1 MSGTFRGAVEIVRL
15 AAAGTRAAC
24 RHTVSRAGAATLA
37 DDAARREVDR
47 AFAELGATLATPA
60 QTPAPAPGVPGERLG
75 DALVRRGLLSPD
87 DLERALAAHRV
98 SGERLGRVLLSMGLV
113 RRQDLHRVLG
123 ELWGIGF
130 CDLMRVDLDEHLV
143 RRLPP
148 SRMAAEG
155 WVPVDRRG
163 DVVWVAT
170 AEPPDPRVADALSRE
185 LGADIEVAFLATTE
199 WDVNAV
205 LRAVFSD
212 RLADEAANALYEAN
226 PLASAR
232 HGLTRGQCVTLI
244 ATAMVAAAM
253 FTWNPVMAGIV
264 FCSVAN
270 VAFLVAVAFKLVTA
284 IAGWRSVRRGAVAA
298 GARIPDD
305 ELPVY
310 TVLVPV
316 FREANIIGGLVTHLR
331 ELDYPQEK
339 LEILLLMEEE
349 DTETLEAARAA
360 HPPDM
365 VKFVVVPKGRPQT
378 KPRAC
383 NMGLVF
389 SHGEFLVI
397 YDAEDR
403 PEPGQLRE
411 AVAAFRAGGDELVC
425 VQARL
430 NYFNAR
436 ENLLTRMFTL
446 EYSWWFDYM
455 LPGLDTLRL
464 PIPLGGTSN
473 HFRTSVLRQLGGWDA
488 WNVTEDAD
496 LGLRAAAEGYTVGVI
511 PSTTYEEA
519 CGRYWPWIRQRTRWI
534 KGYMQTALVH
544 TRRPVQTARAAGVR
558 GVVGL
563 LLLVLGTPVIFL
575 LAPVMWLITLVW
587 MTHFVGA
594 PEIPDLLP
602 GPMEVVG
609 AVNLIVGNAMMVA
622 LNALAVGRRRI
633 HHLLPYALLNPLYW
647 CLHYV
652 AAWRALY
659 QLIRNPFHW
668 EKTPH
673 GLTSQQAVLAVG
685 GSAEHT
691 ALRGAA
697 GP

>member
-1 MSGTFRGAVEIVRL
+1 MSGTIRGAVELARL
-15 AAAGTRAAC
+15 AAAGARAG
-24 RHTVSRAGAATLA
+24 RRRTVSRRGPSLA
-37 DDAARREVDR
+37 DAAAQQEVAR
-47 AFAELGATLATPA
+47 AFAELGATLAA
-60 QTPAPAPGVPGERLG
+60 PAPAAPAGASGERLG
-75 DALVRRGLLSPD
+75 DALVRRGLVSPA

-123 ELWGIGF
+123 DLWGIGF
-130 CDLMRVDLDEHLV
+130 CDLTRIDLDEHLV

-148 SRMAAEG
+148 SEMAAEG
-155 WVPVDRRG
+155 WVPIDRRG
-163 DVVWVAT
+163 NVVWVAT
-170 AEPPDPRVADALSRE
+170 AEPPDPRVAETLSRE
-185 LGADIEVAFLATTE
+185 LEMEIEVQFLATTE

-205 LRAVFSD
+205 LREVFAD
-212 RLADEAANALYEAN
+212 RLADEAANALYDRN

-232 HGLTRGQCVTLI
+232 HGLTRGQRVTLLT
-244 ATAMVAAAM
+244 AAMVTAAG
-253 FTWNPVMAGIV
+253 FTWSPVMAGIV
-264 FCSVAN
+264 LCSIAN
-270 VAFLVAVAFKLVTA
+270 LGFLTAVAFKLVTA
-284 IAGWRSVRRGAVAA
+284 LAGWRSVRHGVVAA
-298 GARIPDD
+298 AARIPDD

-316 FREANIIGGLVTHLR
+316 FREANIVGGLVGHLR

-365 VKFVVVPKGRPQT
+365 VKFVVVPPGRPQT

-455 LPGLDTLRL
+455 LPGLDALRL

-473 HFRTSVLRQLGGWDA
+473 HFRTSVLRRLGGWDA

-544 TRRPVQTARAAGVR
+544 TRRPVQTAKAAGVR
-558 GVVGL
+558 GVFGL

-575 LAPVMWLITLVW
+575 LAPLMWLITLVW
-587 MTHFVGA
+587 LTHFAGA

-609 AVNLIVGNAMMVA
+609 AINLIVGNAMMVA

-673 GLTSQQAVLAVG
+673 GLTSQEAVLAVG
-685 GSAEHT
+685 GSAEHA
-691 ALRGAA
+691 ALQ

>member
-1 MSGTFRGAVEIVRL
+1 MPASVQGAVELARV
-15 AAAGTRAAC
+15 AAAGARLAGRRRRARRAA
-24 RHTVSRAGAATLA
+24 RTG
-37 DDAARREVDR
+37 DGPARREIDL
-47 AFAELGATLATPA
+47 AFAELGATLA
-60 QTPAPAPGVPGERLG
+60 QRSAPAHAPVPGERLG
-75 DALVRRGLLSPD
+75 DALVRRGLVSPA
-87 DLERALAAHRV
+87 DLERALAAHRA

-113 RRQDLHRVLG
+113 RRQELHRVLG
-123 ELWGIGF
+123 DLWGIPF
-130 CDLMRVDLDEHLV
+130 CDLTRIDLDEHLV
-143 RRLPP
+143 RRMDPAA
-148 SRMAAEG
+148 MAAEG

-170 AEPPDPRVADALSRE
+170 AEPPDDRVAKALSAE
-185 LGADIEVAFLATTE
+185 LGADVEVQFLATTE

-205 LRAVFSD
+205 LRGVFAD
-212 RLADEAANALYEAN
+212 RLADEAANGLFERN

-232 HGLTRGQCVTLI
+232 HGLTRGQRVALI
-244 ATAMVAAAM
+244 AAAAAAAGA
-253 FTWNPVMAGIV
+253 FTWNPVTAGIIL
-264 FCSVAN
+264 CSLAN
-270 VAFLVAVAFKLVTA
+270 IGFLTAVAFKLVTA
-284 IAGWRSVRRGAVAA
+284 LAGWRSVRRGVVAA

-316 FREANIIGGLVTHLR
+316 FHEANIVSGLVGHLR

-360 HPPDM
+360 QPPDI

-411 AVAAFRAGGDELVC
+411 AVAAFRAGGEELVC

-455 LPGLDTLRL
+455 LPGLDALRL

-473 HFRTSVLRQLGGWDA
+473 HFRTAVLRRLGGWDA

-544 TRRPVQTARAAGVR
+544 TRRPVETARAAGVR

-575 LAPVMWLITLVW
+575 LAPIMWLITLVW
-587 MTHFVGA
+587 LTHFAGA

-602 GPMEVVG
+602 GPMEAVG
-609 AVNLIVGNAMMVA
+609 AINLIVGNAMMVT

-652 AAWRALY
+652 AAWRALD
-659 QLIRNPFHW
+659 QLVRNPFHW

-673 GLTSQQAVLAVG
+673 GLTSQRAVLAVG
-685 GSAEHT
+685 GSAEHV
-691 ALRGAA
+691 ALGGGGA
-697 GP
+697 P

>member
-1 MSGTFRGAVEIVRL
+1 
-15 AAAGTRAAC
+15 
-24 RHTVSRAGAATLA
+24 
-37 DDAARREVDR
+37 
-47 AFAELGATLATPA
+47 
-60 QTPAPAPGVPGERLG
+60 
-75 DALVRRGLLSPD
+75 
-87 DLERALAAHRV
+87 
-98 SGERLGRVLLSMGLV
+98 
-113 RRQDLHRVLG
+113 
-123 ELWGIGF
+123 
-130 CDLMRVDLDEHLV
+130 
-143 RRLPP
+143 
-148 SRMAAEG
+148 
-155 WVPVDRRG
+155 
-163 DVVWVAT
+163 
-170 AEPPDPRVADALSRE
+170 
-185 LGADIEVAFLATTE
+185 
-199 WDVNAV
+199 
-205 LRAVFSD
+205 
-212 RLADEAANALYEAN
+212 
-226 PLASAR
+226 
-232 HGLTRGQCVTLI
+232 
-244 ATAMVAAAM
+244 
-253 FTWNPVMAGIV
+253 MAGIL
-264 FCSVAN
+264 FCSLAN
-270 VAFLVAVAFKLVTA
+270 IGFLAAVAFKLVTA
-284 IAGWRSVRRGAVAA
+284 LAGWRSVRRGVVAA

-316 FREANIIGGLVTHLR
+316 FHEANIVNGLVEHLR

-360 HPPDM
+360 QPPDI

-411 AVAAFRAGGDELVC
+411 AVAAFRAGGEELVC

-455 LPGLDTLRL
+455 LPGLDALRL

-473 HFRTSVLRQLGGWDA
+473 HFRTAVLRRLGGWDA

-544 TRRPVQTARAAGVR
+544 TRRPVETARAAGVR

-575 LAPVMWLITLVW
+575 LAPIMWLITLVW
-587 MTHFVGA
+587 LTHFAGA

-602 GPMEVVG
+602 GPMEAVG
-609 AVNLIVGNAMMVA
+609 AINLIVGNAMMVT

-659 QLIRNPFHW
+659 QLVRNPFHW

-673 GLTSQQAVLAVG
+673 GLTSQRAVLAVG
-685 GSAEHT
+685 GSAEHV
-691 ALRGAA
+691 ALGGGGA
-697 GP
+697 P

>member
-1 MSGTFRGAVEIVRL
+1 MPASVRGAVELARV
-15 AAAGTRAAC
+15 AAAGARLARRRRRARRAA
-24 RHTVSRAGAATLA
+24 RTGDGAG
-37 DDAARREVDR
+37 RREIDL
-47 AFAELGATLATPA
+47 AFAELGATLA
-60 QTPAPAPGVPGERLG
+60 QRSAPAHAPVPGERLG
-75 DALVRRGLLSPD
+75 DALVRRGLVSPA
-87 DLERALAAHRV
+87 DLERALAAHRA
-98 SGERLGRVLLSMGLV
+98 SGERLGRVLLSMGFV
-113 RRQDLHRVLG
+113 RRQELHRVLG
-123 ELWGIGF
+123 ELWGIPF
-130 CDLMRVDLDEHLV
+130 CDLTRIDLDEHLV
-143 RRLPP
+143 RRMDPAA
-148 SRMAAEG
+148 MAAEG

-170 AEPPDPRVADALSRE
+170 AEPPDDRVAGALSAE
-185 LGADIEVAFLATTE
+185 LGADVEVQFLATTE

-205 LRAVFSD
+205 LRGVFAD
-212 RLADEAANALYEAN
+212 RLADEAANGLFERN

-232 HGLTRGQCVTLI
+232 HGLTRGQRFALI
-244 ATAMVAAAM
+244 AAAAAAAGA
-253 FTWNPVMAGIV
+253 FTWNPVTAGIIL
-264 FCSVAN
+264 CSLAN
-270 VAFLVAVAFKLVTA
+270 IGFLTAVAFKLVTA
-284 IAGWRSVRRGAVAA
+284 LAGWRSVRRGVVAA

-305 ELPVY
+305 ELPFY

-316 FREANIIGGLVTHLR
+316 FHEANIVSGLVGHLR

-360 HPPDM
+360 QPPDI

-411 AVAAFRAGGDELVC
+411 AVAAFRAGGEELVC

-436 ENLLTRMFTL
+436 ENVLTRMFTL

-455 LPGLDTLRL
+455 LPGLDALRL

-473 HFRTSVLRQLGGWDA
+473 HFRTAVLRRLGGWDA

-544 TRRPVQTARAAGVR
+544 TRRPVETARAAGVR

-575 LAPVMWLITLVW
+575 LAPIMWLITLVW
-587 MTHFVGA
+587 LTHFAGA

-602 GPMEVVG
+602 GPMEAVG
-609 AVNLIVGNAMMVA
+609 AINLIVGNAMMVT

-659 QLIRNPFHW
+659 QLVRNPFHW

-673 GLTSQQAVLAVG
+673 GLTSQRAVLAVG
-685 GSAEHT
+685 GSAEHV
-691 ALRGAA
+691 ALGGGGA
-697 GP
+697 P

>member
-1 MSGTFRGAVEIVRL
+1 MTRTRDALDLAHLLLRAL
-15 AAAGTRAAC
+15 RATRRRARAAAA
-24 RHTVSRAGAATLA
+24 
-37 DDAARREVDR
+37 
-47 AFAELGATLATPA
+47 PPP
-60 QTPAPAPGVPGERLG
+60 PAPAAPTGERLG
-75 DALVRRGLLSPD
+75 DALVRRGLVSPE
-87 DLERALAAHRV
+87 DLERALAAHRAG
-98 SGERLGRVLLSMGLV
+98 GERLGRVLLSMGLV

-123 ELWGIGF
+123 EVWGIGF
-130 CDLMRVDLDEHLV
+130 CDLTRVDVDEVLV
-143 RRLPP
+143 RRLDPH
-148 SRMAAEG
+148 RLAAEG
-155 WVPVDRRG
+155 WVPLDRRG

-170 AEPPDPRVADALSRE
+170 AEPPGPGPAEAMTE
-185 LGADIEVAFLATTE
+185 ALGAPIEVRFVATTE
-199 WDVNAV
+199 WDVNGV
-205 LRAVFSD
+205 LREVFAD
-212 RLADEAANALYEAN
+212 RLADDAANGLYRRD
-226 PLASAR
+226 PLGSAR
-232 HGLTRGQCVTLI
+232 HPLTRGQRVALAGTGLAIAAGLAWDPLLTAIALCV
-244 ATAMVAAAM
+244 
-253 FTWNPVMAGIV
+253 
-264 FCSVAN
+264 VAN
-270 VAFLVAVAFKLVTA
+270 VAFLAAVGFKLLTA
-284 IAGWRSVRRGAVAA
+284 LAGWRTVRRGVVAA
-298 GARIPDD
+298 AARIPDD

-316 FREANIIGGLVTHLR
+316 FREANIVGGLVRHLR

-349 DTETLEAARAA
+349 DDETLEAARAA

-365 VKFVVVPKGRPQT
+365 VKFVRVPAGMPQT

-383 NMGLVF
+383 NLGLVF

-411 AVAAFRAGGDELVC
+411 AVAAFRAGGDDLAC

-455 LPGLDTLRL
+455 LPGLDALRL

-473 HFRTSVLRQLGGWDA
+473 HFRTSVLRRLGGWDA

-496 LGLRAAAEGYTVGVI
+496 LGLRAAAEGYRVGVI

-519 CGRYWPWIRQRTRWI
+519 CGRYWPWVRQRTRWI

-544 TRRPVQTARAAGVR
+544 SRRPIRTARAAGVR
-558 GVVGL
+558 GVLGL
-563 LLLVLGTPVIFL
+563 LLLIAGTPVVFL
-575 LAPVMWLITLVW
+575 LAPLMWLVTLAW
-587 MTHFVGA
+587 LARYAGA
-594 PEIPDLLP
+594 PEVPDLLP

-609 AVNLIVGNAMMVA
+609 AVNLVVGNLLMVL

-633 HHLLPYALLNPLYW
+633 LHLLPFAVLNPVYW
-647 CLHYV
+647 CLHSI
-652 AAWRALY
+652 AAWRALH

-673 GLTSQQAVLAVG
+673 GLTSQEAVLAVG
-685 GSAEHT
+685 GSAEAA
-691 ALRGAA
+691 ALTVAARGAS
-697 GP
+697 